1 MIAALDPNST
11 LASDPEHAMD
21 LLSSSFPPQRG
32 TFWFAAGVSFT
43 SFALVDVEAVLAVEV
58 GDGFA
63 VTLLGLA
70 RAALPTTYLP
80 LVQLELALMAHFSTA
95 EGVLEVRAQLTDNSF
110 LLTRDCRLTG
120 GFAYVSWFGPNPNAG
135 QFVLSLGGYHPDF
148 HRPDYPDVPRLG
160 YRWAV
165 ASCLTIT
172 GESYFALTSEAI
184 MAGTRFSAALNLGP
198 LWASLTLGVDAIVFF
213 DPFHFLASG
222 YASIAAGITID
233 IDLFFGHI
241 TVTLLFHLGAQVTV
255 EGPDFHGS
263 ATIDLDVTS
272 ATISFGGSTDASTP
286 ALGWNTF
293 AQKYLT
299 GGGKPVLSAA
309 VRDGAITPA
318 GGTPA
323 PDGSAA
329 SPWLLVPEFSV
340 SVASTAAANGAAATI
355 GVSSPVPV
363 HGTGW
368 VTSTFAVSGTLAIA
382 PMQVG
387 GIDSWLGVSIVSA
400 DGSTIPQPAFTDPP
414 GAGISVAL
422 VTAPMPKGV
431 WAPQLPSGAIPT
443 GDTIT
448 AGNGLTVTVRAT
460 VSPGSPPINYSQVQP
475 GPRQPLPFGIEETVR
490 PGLDPDAAN
499 AAAFAAAAST
509 NATNVLGTVQGY
521 LDSGRLQAA
530 MTPLAA
536 ATFRRDRVAP
546 PRLALL
552 TEGIAPPNVTPPALI
567 PIVPVVT
574 PPIDTTV
581 KPPVVTS
588 FLGGGTLTQQRPVL
602 RTTAIRPAPLAAGG
616 PAPDSAVAGTGP
628 AARAQAAPVPRVPAP
643 TLASVTAGLDP
654 AFGDRLQFTP
664 PLPQPAASTPASGGA
679 GGLVTADG
687 GPATRRAAAPA
698 EAHALPGLDPATAT
712 LLAAHQAALTG
723 GGTTL
728 RPGDVLVTTLPNHER
743 DLDAT
748 APRPSVSVA
757 GDAAVRVVALSALGE
772 VLADQTAAQADI
784 EVPQHTARLAA
795 WCVGGPAG
803 TGPPGPAAPA
813 AGMAG
818 WAVTDRLPYVGA
830 GVSLAR
836 DSVVAGLRAPR
847 RGDRD
852 AQAGHHLV
860 AASAAAA
867 PVVRTVLPAGT
878 SVVVVSLDTAQAA
891 DPSGLTIGIDGAS
904 RAADPD
910 GAPAPPVVVAARG
923 RAHLLYDL
931 AAQAPGDGS
940 PGPVTVSIGTSP
952 NWRLAGVMG
961 GTATGA
967 STAPLLAASGAAH
980 LLAPLLHAP
989 AGAAQLSWTSQP
1001 ADAASTQEE
1010 EA

>member
-1 MIAALDPNST
+1 M
-11 LASDPEHAMD
+11 
-21 LLSSSFPPQRG
+21 
-32 TFWFAAGVSFT
+32 
-43 SFALVDVEAVLAVEV
+43 
-58 GDGFA
+58 
-63 VTLLGLA
+63 
-70 RAALPTTYLP
+70 P
-80 LVQLELALMAHFSTA
+80 L
-95 EGVLEVRAQLTDNSF
+95 N
-110 LLTRDCRLTG
+110 
-120 GFAYVSWFGPNPNAG
+120 
-135 QFVLSLGGYHPDF
+135 
-148 HRPDYPDVPRLG
+148 
-160 YRWAV
+160 
-165 ASCLTIT
+165 
-172 GESYFALTSEAI
+172 
-184 MAGTRFSAALNLGP
+184 
-198 LWASLTLGVDAIVFF
+198 
-213 DPFHFLASG
+213 
-222 YASIAAGITID
+222 
-233 IDLFFGHI
+233 
-241 TVTLLFHLGAQVTV
+241 
-255 EGPDFHGS
+255 
-263 ATIDLDVTS
+263 
-272 ATISFGGSTDASTP
+272 
-286 ALGWNTF
+286 
-293 AQKYLT
+293 
-299 GGGKPVLSAA
+299 
-309 VRDGAITPA
+309 
-318 GGTPA
+318 
-323 PDGSAA
+323 
-329 SPWLLVPEFSV
+329 
-340 SVASTAAANGAAATI
+340 
-355 GVSSPVPV
+355 
-363 HGTGW
+363 GTGW
-368 VTSTFAVSGTLAIA
+368 VTRAFAVSGTLAIA

-387 GIDSWLGVSIVSA
+387 GVDSWLGVSIVSA
-400 DGSTIPQPAFTDPP
+400 DGSAIPQPVFTDPP

-448 AGNGLTVTVRAT
+448 AGNGLTVIVRAT

-536 ATFRRDRVAP
+536 ATFWRDRVAP

-552 TEGIAPPNVTPPALI
+552 TEGIAPPNVTPPALT
-567 PIVPVVT
+567 PIVPVVA

-581 KPPVVTS
+581 KPPAVTS

-602 RTTAIRPAPLAAGG
+602 RTTVIRPAPLAADG

-643 TLASVTAGLDP
+643 TIASVTAGLDP
-654 AFGDRLQFTP
+654 AFGARLQFTP
-664 PLPQPAASTPASGGA
+664 PLPEPAASTPASGGA

-772 VLADQTAAQADI
+772 VLADQTATQADI

-803 TGPPGPAAPA
+803 TDPAGPAAPA

-818 WAVTDRLPYVGA
+818 WAATDRLPYVGA

-836 DSVVAGLRAPR
+836 DCVVAGLRAPR

-904 RAADPD
+904 RAAGPD

-961 GTATGA
+961 GTATAA

-989 AGAAQLSWTSQP
+989 AGAAQLSWTPPP

-1010 EA
+1010 KA